1 VRILMREVAIVGVG
15 MTPVGEHWDSSI
27 REIGADAV
35 TLALQDARLEKVDAL
50 YVGNAFGATFSS
62 QSNVGALIADYA
74 GLRGIEAIGIDAADA
89 SGGAALRAGYLAVA
103 SGAVDTVMVVGA
115 EKSTDAIGSARVS
128 ARSVG
133 LDADYEAV
141 HGATLTAL
149 AGLLMRRYMY
159 EYNLELAAFEGFS
172 INAHRNAKTNAL
184 AMFRNQIKEGAFARA
199 SMVSDPVNLFD
210 GAPDADGAAA
220 VILTAAERA
229 RGLTQ
234 PPVRIAGSGA
244 ATDTFSIQEREDP
257 LLFRAVKL
265 SAERAFRQAGI
276 LASDVDLLELHDAF
290 TIVSV
295 LSLEASGFATRG
307 EGWKLAGQAG
317 EALGLKGSL
326 PISTFGGLKARG
338 NPVGATGVYQAA
350 EAVLQL
356 RGQAGAN
363 QVMDARTAVIQSVG
377 GAASTAFT
385 HVLTTR

>member
-1 VRILMREVAIVGVG
+1 MRDVVICGVG
-15 MTPVGEHWDSSI
+15 MTPVGEHWESSI

-35 TLALQDARLEKVDAL
+35 QLALKDARLDTVDAL

-62 QSNVGALIADYA
+62 QSNVSALIADYA
-74 GLRGIEAIGIDAADA
+74 GLGGVEAIGIDAADA
-89 SGGAALRAGYLAVA
+89 SGGAALRAGYMAIA
-103 SGAVDTVMVVGA
+103 SGLLDTVMVVGA
-115 EKSTDAIGSARVS
+115 EKSTDAIGSARVA

-159 EYNLELAAFEGFS
+159 EYGLELPAFEGFS
-172 INAHRNAKTNAL
+172 INAHRNAKPNAL

-220 VILTAAERA
+220 VILTTAERA
-229 RGLTQ
+229 RRINQ
-234 PPVRIAGSGA
+234 PAVRIVGSGA
-244 ATDTFSIQEREDP
+244 ATDTFSIQERRDP
-257 LLFRAVKL
+257 LHFHAVEL
-265 SAERAFRQAGI
+265 SAQRAFGQAGI
-276 LASDVDLLELHDAF
+276 LPGDVDLFEAHDAY
-290 TIVSV
+290 TIFSV
-295 LSLEASGFATRG
+295 LSLEASGFAARG
-307 EGWKLAGQAG
+307 EGWKLAQNAG
-317 EALGLKGSL
+317 EALSLKGSL

-338 NPVGATGVYQAA
+338 NPVGATGVYQAV

-356 RGQAGAN
+356 RGQAGGN
-363 QVMDARTAVIQSVG
+363 QVAGARTAVIQSVG
-377 GAASTAFT
+377 GAAVTAFT